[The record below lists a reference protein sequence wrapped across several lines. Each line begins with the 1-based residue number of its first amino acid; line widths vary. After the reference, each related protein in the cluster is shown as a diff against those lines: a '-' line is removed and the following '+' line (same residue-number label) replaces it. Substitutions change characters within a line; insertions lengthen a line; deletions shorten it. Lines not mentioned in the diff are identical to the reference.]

1 MHNGKLVEFS
11 AFLKSEGYKVKI
23 DTTLCGGS
31 IRPLLPHLDG
41 VALSIKD
48 EAQLSDKHFL
58 ANLKMVDDAEMER
71 RELRIVL
78 TKDNLDS
85 LTETYTKLVKNT
97 EIFTAK
103 KWLLKIGKAIKEE
116 KLFEPFN
123 ELQTDELY
131 LIKDSWKY
139 KGQFKRV
146 IP

>member
-31 IRPLLPHLDG
+31 IRPLLPHLGG